1 MKHEISALELALF
14 ACLVVACTLSVVVL
28 VSTLTGEEKKPKQPV
43 EQVYRV
49 VVDHTGEACK

>member
-1 MKHEISALELALF
+1 MKHEVSTLDLLLLAALSACCTVFGIFLA
-14 ACLVVACTLSVVVL
+14 
-28 VSTLTGEEKKPKQPV
+28 STLTGEEEKPKQPV